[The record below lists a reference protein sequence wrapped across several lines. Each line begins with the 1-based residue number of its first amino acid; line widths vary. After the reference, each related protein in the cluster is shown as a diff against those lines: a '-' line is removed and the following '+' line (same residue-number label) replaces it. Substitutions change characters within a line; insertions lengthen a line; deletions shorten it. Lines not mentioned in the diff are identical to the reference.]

1 MEILDGAIVTKKKIL
16 VTRQAFPEI
25 IDWLRERF
33 EVEHN
38 QETDEQWSQDEF
50 RRRLAGMDGALTA
63 GNDRVDAPLLDALP
77 QLRAVCNMTVGFN
90 NFNLADMTSR
100 GVIAT
105 NTSGTLDETTA
116 DMAWALMLA
125 AARRVTESERW
136 LRAGHWK
143 GWKNSQFLGQDVHG
157 ATLGIV
163 GMGNIGRA
171 VARRARGFSMKV
183 IYNNRNR
190 VSPEIERE
198 LGVSYMGLDELLAQ
212 SDFVSVHVP
221 YYPEA
226 HHLIDA
232 RRIALLKPTAIV
244 VNTAR
249 GGIIDD
255 AALIEALK
263 AGRIAG
269 AGLDVFEGEPAFN
282 PGFTSLDN
290 VALAPHIGS
299 ATRATR
305 MRMWKL
311 GADNLVSALAGERPP
326 NLLNPDVWERRR
338 R

>member
-1 MEILDGAIVTKKKIL
+1 MTKQRIL

-38 QETDEQWSQDEF
+38 QEGDEQWSQEEF
-50 RRRLAGMDGALTA
+50 RRRLEGKDGALTA
-63 GNDRVDAPLLDALP
+63 GNDRVDAALLDSLP

-143 GWKNSQFLGQDVHG
+143 GWKNAQFLGQDVHG

-171 VARRARGFSMKV
+171 VARRARGFAMRV
-183 IYNNRNR
+183 VYNNRNR
-190 VSPEIERE
+190 VSPAVEAE
-198 LGVSYMGLDELLAQ
+198 LGATYMPLDELLAQ

-232 RRIALLKPTAIV
+232 RRIALMKPTAII

-255 AALIEALK
+255 AALIDALK
-263 AGRIAG
+263 AGRICG

-282 PGFTSLDN
+282 PGFHALDN

-311 GADNLVSALAGERPP
+311 GADNLVAALAGERPP
-326 NLLNPDVWERRR
+326 NLLNPEVWDRRR